1 MKTRAIVIL
10 LALFIPVVA
19 FGQAFYTQDFEA
31 MAPTDGAMAGD
42 GWFLYTN
49 VFDAGGGFVGG
60 GGGPAMNNVGNL
72 CDVVTGQGGP
82 NQEMQQLV
90 MYSNYWDG
98 NHGNPG
104 FTIESNLY
112 KEWTVAAGQGVWTF
126 NFDYK
131 MGDLVNPPS
140 EAYAFI
146 KVLNPAAGWSTSVFE
161 VVETTFAPTTWSSGS
176 IVVDLSALAGQIVQI
191 GFLTNSV
198 EYSACGVYYDNI
210 AFSSDGVVPVEG
222 ASFGNVKALFR

>member
-10 LALFIPVVA
+10 LALFIPAVA

-31 MAPTDGAMAGD
+31 IAPVDGSMAAD

-49 VFDAGGGFVGG
+49 VFDAGGGYVGG
-60 GGGPAMNNVGNL
+60 GGSPAMNNVGNL
-72 CDVVTGQGGP
+72 CDITTGQVGP
-82 NQEMQQLV
+82 NQELQQLV
-90 MYSNYWDG
+90 VSRNYWDR
-98 NHGNPG
+98 HHQTPG
-104 FTIESNLY
+104 WTIESNLY
-112 KEWTVAAGQGVWTF
+112 KEWTVAPGQGVWTF

-140 EAYAFI
+140 EAFAFI
-146 KVLNPAAGWSTSVFE
+146 KVLDPGAGWATVVFNT
-161 VVETTFAPTTWSSGS
+161 VETTFAPTTWSSGS
-176 IVVDLSALAGQIVQI
+176 ITVDLTGREGQIVQI

-198 EYSACGVYYDNI
+198 EYSACGVFYDNV